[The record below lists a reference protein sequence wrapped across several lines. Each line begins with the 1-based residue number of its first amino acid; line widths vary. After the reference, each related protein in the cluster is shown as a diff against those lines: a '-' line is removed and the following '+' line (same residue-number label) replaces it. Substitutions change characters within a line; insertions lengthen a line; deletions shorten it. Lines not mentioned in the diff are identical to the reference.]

1 MDNNPDPK
9 QFEVFFIIVNF
20 GLGSKVMKIA
30 KQNGVTGGTIFLG
43 KGTINSHILE
53 ILDLSDVRKE
63 IVMIVAEKSIASQA
77 LTELNRKFNFE
88 KPKHGIAFST
98 TVAGFLGTRNSL
110 ELNHKESRGVVDT
123 MHQAIFT
130 VVDRGNAEAV
140 IEAATAAGSRGATII
155 NGRGSGIHENSM
167 LFNMAIEPEKEI
179 VMILAASDRTEAIVA
194 SIQENLKIDQPG
206 NGIMFILDVNKT
218 YGLR

>member
-1 MDNNPDPK
+1 MDNNPDLK

-20 GLGSKVMKIA
+20 GLGSKVMRVA
-30 KQNGVTGGTIFLG
+30 KQNGATGGTIFLG

-63 IVMIVAEKSIASQA
+63 IVMIVAEKAIASQA
-77 LTELNRKFNFE
+77 LDEINRKFNFE

-98 TVAGFLGTRNSL
+98 SVSGFLGTRNTL
-110 ELNHKESRGVVDT
+110 ELNHKESRGVVKT

-155 NGRGSGIHENSM
+155 NGRGSGIHESKM
-167 LFNMAIEPEKEI
+167 LFSMAIEPEKEI
-179 VMILAASDRTEAIVA
+179 VMILATNDRTEGIVA
-194 SIQENLKIDQPG
+194 SIRENLKIDEPG